1 MFGRKRAGE
10 ALPRLAVRARA
21 DKQPAEALILRVKAD
36 DIHLDAVDH
45 LIRKV
50 EKVDQAENLPVF
62 ICILG
67 FPLNRHPDDLNRTG

>member
-1 MFGRKRAGE
+1 MH
-10 ALPRLAVRARA
+10 ARA
-21 DKQPAEALILRVKAD
+21 DESAAEPRILRVKAD